1 MDSAFPSKPPSP
13 ALRSSW
19 ARSRAHG
26 LSPDQPLPDVPVAH
40 AELADRLEANA
51 RLLTFSR
58 PAIENLYQQIGNPS
72 STVLLADRDG
82 LILSAVGC
90 PDFLDR
96 AGQVALSPGAR
107 WREADVGTNAIGTAL
122 HTGGFTAVRGAEH
135 YLDRNR
141 FLTCV
146 ATPILAPSGGILG
159 ILDVSTDARADLSHA
174 NALLHTTAELIEHRL
189 IETMN
194 GGFLSVHFHNRPD
207 LIGSPLEALAVFD
220 EDGRLIASNRAARR
234 LLALDPRHPAARCDE
249 CFATP
254 WGGLVGWAALR
265 QNRPFPVRTLR
276 GLTCCALARLRID
289 RRKPHPDPRPGDSP
303 NGSRVQEMALG
314 DARIAAIIA
323 SLKDFGPASGPLLI
337 EGETGSGKTHLTQAL
352 HEDRRTDPAG
362 CLVTLDCA
370 TLTPD
375 AHGLAEALA
384 ALRQASG
391 GTLVLRQVGHLRAE
405 HQMRLYAAG
414 VAAPATQLIATTTT
428 PVAALT
434 ASGRFARDAFDAH
447 GGQTVQLPPL
457 RERND
462 FDALTRRFVRELCAD
477 RHVYVC
483 PDAVTRLR
491 RHNWP
496 GNLTELRSRLRLIL
510 ALIGDDAG
518 QLCPEDIPDE
528 LFDDDSAAGP

>member
-1 MDSAFPSKPPSP
+1 MDSALPSKSPSP
-13 ALRSSW
+13 VLRSSW
-19 ARSRAHG
+19 ERSRAHG
-26 LSPDQPLPDVPVAH
+26 LSPDQPLPDVPLVH

-96 AGQVALSPGAR
+96 AGKVALSPGAR

-122 HTGGFTAVRGAEH
+122 HTGGFTVVRGTEH

-189 IETMN
+189 IETMDD
-194 GGFLSVHFHNRPD
+194 GFLSVHFHNRPD

-220 EDGRLIASNRAARR
+220 EDGRLVASNRAARR

-254 WGGLVGWAALR
+254 WSGLIGWAALR

-276 GLTCCALARLRID
+276 GLTCCAHARLRSQ
-289 RRKPHPDPRPGDSP
+289 RRAPRPGRHPDDTP
-303 NGSRVQEMALG
+303 HGSRVRQMVLG
-314 DARIAAIIA
+314 DARIAAIA
-323 SLKDFGPASGPLLI
+323 ARLEDFGGASGPLLI

-352 HEDRRTDPAG
+352 HEDCRADPAG
-362 CLVTLDCA
+362 QLVTLDCA
-370 TLTPD
+370 TLASD
-375 AHGLAEALA
+375 ARGLAEALA
-384 ALRQASG
+384 ALRQADG
-391 GTLVLRQVGHLRAE
+391 GTLVLRQVGHLRPE

-414 VAAPATQLIATTTT
+414 VAAPATLLIATTTT
-428 PVAALT
+428 PVAVLT
-434 ASGRFARDAFDAH
+434 AAGRFARDAFDGHA
-447 GGQTVQLPPL
+447 GRTVQLPPL
-457 RERND
+457 RERSD
-462 FDALTRRFVRELCAD
+462 FDALTRRFVRELCTD
-477 RHVYVC
+477 RQVYVC
-483 PDAVTRLR
+483 PDAVALLR
-491 RHNWP
+491 RHDWP
-496 GNLTELRSRLRLIL
+496 GNLTELRSRLKLIL
-510 ALIGDDAG
+510 ALMGDDAE

-528 LFDDDSAAGP
+528 LFDDSPDER